1 MLPIGLSVVAL
12 SQGDAAEGDPHGGQ
26 SNFAIS
32 LMLGIAYGCSVGGMA
47 TLIGTPTNAF
57 LAGYMQETFGY
68 QISFASWLAVG
79 LPLMLVGLPL
89 THTVLTRVAFPIR
102 LQELPGGRAMIREQL
117 AGLGPIGR
125 GERMAAIVFA
135 AVALLWVFQPV
146 VATVVPGLGD
156 PVIAMLC
163 AISMFLLPVDFKRG
177 IFVLDWE
184 TAEKLPWGVL
194 LLFGG
199 GLTVADAVTRTGLAQ
214 WIGDAM
220 AGLGGWPPLLVVLLV
235 TVVVVMLTELNS
247 NTATV
252 AAFLPVV
259 VALAVQ
265 IGQNPLLFAVPTA
278 LAASAAFMLP
288 VATPPNA
295 IVYGSGYISTPE
307 MAKAGLWLNVLFIIV
322 ITLLAYT
329 VLLTIFEVEIGV
341 VPSWVPS

>member
-1 MLPIGLSVVAL
+1 
-12 SQGDAAEGDPHGGQ
+12 
-26 SNFAIS
+26 
-32 LMLGIAYGCSVGGMA
+32 
-47 TLIGTPTNAF
+47 
-57 LAGYMQETFGY
+57 
-68 QISFASWLAVG
+68 
-79 LPLMLVGLPL
+79 
-89 THTVLTRVAFPIR
+89 
-102 LQELPGGRAMIREQL
+102 MIREQL

-146 VATVVPGLGD
+146 VATVLPGLGD
-156 PVIAMLC
+156 PVIAMVC
-163 AISMFLLPVDFKRG
+163 AISMFLLPVDFRRG
-177 IFVLDWE
+177 VFVLDWE

-220 AGLGGWPPLLVVLLV
+220 AALGGWPPLLVVLLV

-295 IVYGSGYISTPE
+295 IVYGSSFLTIPQ
-307 MAKAGLWLNVLFIIV
+307 MARAGIILNVLFS
-322 ITLLAYT
+322 LLVAGLCY
-329 VLLTIFEVEIGV
+329 LLVGPVFGVELGV
-341 VPSWVPS
+341 VPTWAAGGAP